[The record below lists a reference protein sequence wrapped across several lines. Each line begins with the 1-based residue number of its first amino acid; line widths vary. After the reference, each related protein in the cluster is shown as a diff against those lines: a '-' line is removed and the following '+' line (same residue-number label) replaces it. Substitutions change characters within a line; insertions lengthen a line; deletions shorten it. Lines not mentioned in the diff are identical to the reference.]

1 MRLGAPFP
9 FPMRLPKHPNSDD
22 VQHLMRNAQ
31 LRDELEP
38 LYDESIG
45 RVNAERMTTRTENEF
60 LESMLDWERAPI
72 LPISK
77 WFDPELVLP
86 APDRLSDQQLEGV
99 LKETIDRLFD
109 RHIVLDFTDHL
120 SDRQLY
126 CLIYRDILPSNEKK
140 IERQDNYLHWDCAN
154 TGDDPETWLR
164 YYASP
169 DDRRLWAEE
178 LDGPLPPAE
187 DPPFPRKLPRAP
199 L

>member
-1 MRLGAPFP
+1 
-9 FPMRLPKHPNSDD
+9 MRLPKHPNSDD

-86 APDRLSDQQLEGV
+86 APDTLSDQQLEVV
-99 LKETIDRLFD
+99 LKDTIDRLFSQ
-109 RHIVLDFTDHL
+109 HIVLDFTDHL
-120 SDRQLY
+120 TDRQLY
-126 CLIYRDILPSNEKK
+126 CLIYRDILPSHEKK
-140 IERQDNYLHWDCAN
+140 IERQHNYLHWDCAN

-164 YYASP
+164 YYAS
-169 DDRRLWAEE
+169 DQERHDWQLEFDEA
-178 LDGPLPPAE
+178 LPVRE
-187 DPPFPRKLPRAP
+187 QPPYPRQLPRRP